1 MAAKSNFR
9 IINFFC
15 QKCFEIIMQ
24 NMWLIY
30 FFIFLEIAYNSFTKN
45 IKSLQ
50 EFRGYI
56 MSQVSV
62 NLLIFF
68 FKDGY
73 LFYFT

>member
-1 MAAKSNFR
+1 
-9 IINFFC
+9 
-15 QKCFEIIMQ
+15 MQ

-30 FFIFLEIAYNSFTKN
+30 FFIFLEIAYNSYKN

-62 NLLIFF
+62 NLLFFF

-73 LFYFT
+73 LF